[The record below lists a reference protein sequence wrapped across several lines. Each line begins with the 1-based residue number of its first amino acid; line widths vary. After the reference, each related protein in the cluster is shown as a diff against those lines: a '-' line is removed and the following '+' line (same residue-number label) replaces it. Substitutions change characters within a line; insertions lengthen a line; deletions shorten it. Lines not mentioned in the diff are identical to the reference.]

1 MGDDINAWNDALDS
15 AVGSGFKQFAA
26 RMLCGMSGITF
37 GVLTIGCFVL
47 WLILAVK
54 KHWRKGR
61 CCRLAGLRRFPT
73 AGTGRL
79 RRYPLFG

>member
-26 RMLCGMSGITF
+26 RMLCGMSGMITF

-54 KHWRKGR
+54 KHWRKGAG
-61 CCRLAGLRRFPT
+61 CLPATAGLRRFPDYWYWQ
-73 AGTGRL
+73 AAA
-79 RRYPLFG
+79 